1 MRNKF
6 GSAALLFS
14 ALASLLTLACGSVPE
29 THYYTIGRIVPEAG
43 SYGQRLDYSVGVPQF
58 EAEGIYARDNL
69 LYRRGNYEIAA
80 DYYRRWGVP
89 PQKMLAEA
97 TVTYLRK
104 SELFTEVRRMP
115 TMSRT
120 DLVLSGRILCFE
132 EVAEPTGPAVK
143 MDLEFSLQYARGGE
157 RLWREEVSATSPI
170 TVLQSPDAV
179 VAAVENCVRSC
190 LDQALRS
197 LAQASSK
204 LSSSAK

>member
-1 MRNKF
+1 MQKKF
-6 GSAALLFS
+6 GSAALVSSTL
-14 ALASLLTLACGSVPE
+14 ALILTLACGSVPE
-29 THYYTIGRIVPEAG
+29 THYYTIGKIVPQAA
-43 SYGQRLDYSVGVPQF
+43 SYGQRLDYTVGVPQF

-89 PQKMLAEA
+89 PQKMLSEA

-132 EVAEPTGPAVK
+132 EVAGPAVK
-143 MDLEFSLQYARGGE
+143 IDLEFCLQYARGGE
-157 RLWREEVSATSPI
+157 RLWWDEVSATSPI
-170 TVLQSPDAV
+170 TVPQSPEAV

-190 LDQALRS
+190 LEQAISS

-204 LSSSAK
+204 IGSRAK

>member
-1 MRNKF
+1 MQKKI
-6 GSAALLFS
+6 GSAALIFS
-14 ALASLLTLACGSVPE
+14 TLALILTLACGSVPE
-29 THYYTIGRIVPEAG
+29 THYYTIGKIVPQAA

-69 LYRRGNYEIAA
+69 LYRSGNYEIAA
-80 DYYRRWGVP
+80 DYYRCWGVP

-104 SELFTEVRRMP
+104 SELFNEVRRMP

-120 DLVLSGRILCFE
+120 DLVLTGRILCFE
-132 EVAEPTGPAVK
+132 EVAGPTGPAVK
-143 MDLEFSLQYARGGE
+143 MDLEFDLQYARGGE
-157 RLWREEVSATSPI
+157 RLWWDEISATSPI
-170 TVLQSPDAV
+170 TVPQSPEAV

-190 LDQALRS
+190 LDQAMRS

-204 LSSSAK
+204 LGSRAK

>member
-6 GSAALLFS
+6 GSAALIFS
-14 ALASLLTLACGSVPE
+14 ALASLLTLACASVPE

-132 EVAEPTGPAVK
+132 EVAEPTGSAVR

-157 RLWREEVSATSPI
+157 RLWLEEVSATSPI

-190 LDQALRS
+190 LDQAVRS
-197 LAQASSK
+197 LAASSK